1 MSLFK
6 TNDQIVRLVLIPR
19 FWKIFSFS
27 GIAYSNLIPFGLIG
41 IHGKIETGK
50 KFQAD

>member
-6 TNDQIVRLVLIPR
+6 TNDQIVRLLLILM

-27 GIAYSNLIPFGLIG
+27 GINYSNLISFGLIG
-41 IHGKIETGK
+41 MHGKIKTE
-50 KFQAD
+50 KFQADE